1 VRRAPSPPEGKEIS
15 MNLIRLERHQHPRP
29 PHQELR
35 QKTVFDSGARN
46 IGQVGNLYVDDD
58 RNLQFLDV
66 CTSGLFGF
74 GTKHYLVPVEAIAEE
89 APGSVSLKVDQQTVE
104 SAPTLA
110 NPRTAPGADLQR
122 AAHEHFG
129 LGAVL

>member
-1 VRRAPSPPEGKEIS
+1 
-15 MNLIRLERHQHPRP
+15 MNLHQLERHQHPKP

-35 QKTVFDSGARN
+35 QKGVFDSGSRN
-46 IGQVGNLYVDDD
+46 VGQVGNLYVDEDM
-58 RNLQFLDV
+58 NLRFLDV
-66 CTSGLFGF
+66 CTSGFLGF

-89 APGSVSLKVDQQTVE
+89 SEGAVTLKVDQQSVE

-110 NPRTAPGADLQR
+110 NPRGVPGEELQR
-122 AAHEHFG
+122 AANEHYG

>member
-1 VRRAPSPPEGKEIS
+1 
-15 MNLIRLERHQHPRP
+15 MNLNRLERHQHPRP

-35 QKTVFDSGARN
+35 QKSVFDSGARN

-66 CTSGLFGF
+66 CTSGFMGF
-74 GTKHYLVPVEAIAEE
+74 GTKHYLVPAEAIEE
-89 APGSVSLKVDQQTVE
+89 ESPGSVTLKVDQQAVE

-110 NPRTAPGADLQR
+110 NPKVAPDEELQRTAQ
-122 AAHEHFG
+122 EHYG
-129 LGAVL
+129 SGAVR